1 MASLELKGVGKA
13 YGRKRVLQDISLTF
27 ETGLTLLVGPSGA
40 GKSTLLRLIATAE
53 RPNGGS
59 ILWNGASG
67 RGALRR
73 TLGYA
78 PQAVDLPEDLTA
90 REFAMHIAALKGLDL
105 GQADRQFGAITDA
118 IGLHADINNRIASF
132 SGGMRRRLIF
142 AQALLGAPLL
152 LALDEPTA
160 ELDGETAR
168 KLGALIMERARAGA
182 IVVMTTHLADE
193 LAPGARAVLRVEAG
207 KVAPAPAARVA
218 ESAV

>member
-1 MASLELKGVGKA
+1 MTSLDLADVTKRYGAKTVLAGVSH
-13 YGRKRVLQDISLTF
+13 RF
-27 ETGLTLLVGPSGA
+27 EPGLTLLTGPSGA

-53 RPNGGS
+53 KPGRGS
-59 ILWNGASG
+59 IAWDGVPLPAG
-67 RGALRR
+67 RTALRR

-90 REFAMHIAALKGLDL
+90 REFALHIAALKGLAP
-105 GQADRQFGAITDA
+105 GAADAQFGAITDA

-142 AQALLGAPLL
+142 AQALLGSPQL

-168 KLGALIMERARAGA
+168 KLGALILARARDA

-193 LAPGARAVLRVEAG
+193 LAPHAVCVLRVEAG
-207 KVAPAPAARVA
+207 TLIRTA
-218 ESAV
+218 

>member
-1 MASLELKGVGKA
+1 MASLELKNVGKV
-13 YGRKRVLQDISLTF
+13 YGRKRVLEDVSLTF
-27 ETGLTLLVGPSGA
+27 EPGLTLLVGPSGA

-53 RPNGGS
+53 RPSKGAIN
-59 ILWNGASG
+59 WNGRGG
-67 RGALRR
+67 RGALRK

-90 REFAMHIAALKGLDL
+90 REFALHMAALKGLNL
-105 GQADRQFGAITDA
+105 GQADKQFGAITDA

-142 AQALLGAPLL
+142 AQALLGAPQV

-168 KLGALIMERARAGA
+168 KLGALIVERAKSA

-193 LAPGARAVLRVEAG
+193 LAPHARAVLRVEG
-207 KVAPAPAARVA
+207 GRVAPAPRALEDAA
-218 ESAV
+218 

>member
-1 MASLELKGVGKA
+1 MTSLELKGVGKA
-13 YGRKRVLQDISLTF
+13 YGRKRVLQDVSLTF
-27 ETGLTLLVGPSGA
+27 EPGLTLLVGPSGA

-53 RPNGGS
+53 RPNKGS
-59 ILWNGASG
+59 ISWNGQSA
-67 RGALRR
+67 RGPLRR

-90 REFAMHIAALKGLDL
+90 REFAMHIAALKGLNL
-105 GQADRQFGAITDA
+105 GQADKQFGAITDA

-132 SGGMRRRLIF
+132 SGGMRRRLVF
-142 AQALLGAPLL
+142 AQALLGEPQV

-168 KLGALIMERARAGA
+168 KLGALIIERAKAGA

-193 LAPGARAVLRVEAG
+193 LAPYARAVLRVESGA
-207 KVAPAPAARVA
+207 VVPAPARAAEGVA
-218 ESAV
+218 